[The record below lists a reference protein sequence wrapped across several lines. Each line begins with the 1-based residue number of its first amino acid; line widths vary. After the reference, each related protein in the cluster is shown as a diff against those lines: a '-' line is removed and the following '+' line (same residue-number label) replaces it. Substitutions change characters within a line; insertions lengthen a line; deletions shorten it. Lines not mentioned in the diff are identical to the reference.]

1 MAAFIA
7 LIIAGLLYVL
17 LYRTRIGKAIRA
29 VANNRQAA
37 ELAGIPSTWVLALS
51 FGLGAA
57 LACVSG
63 PGPVHEAFG
72 QVASWFSD
80 CTGYDIELVAA
91 GASGDLAYTVVFEHS
106 TCSVNGVPRRYRLRA
121 THVYRREDGQ
131 WRFVH
136 RHADEPP
143 GESDFS
149 G

>member
-1 MAAFIA
+1 MDETQRF
-7 LIIAGLLYVL
+7 LDEMMPL
-17 LYRTRIGKAIRA
+17 
-29 VANNRQAA
+29 QHAA
-37 ELAGIPSTWVLALS
+37 ELAIHDGDPEPRRALWS
-51 FGLGAA
+51 HREPVTLLGAA

-143 GESDFS
+143 GEADFS